1 MSTNKKFHE
10 IDLYFMSFFGAW
22 TTYLKVFL
30 FALHV
35 ALNHCLLIIFNP
47 SIYCVSSVYF
57 IVKYIYHIV
66 GGIFIIR
73 NILELL

>member
-1 MSTNKKFHE
+1 MSTETKNSVKLIHISRVFF
-10 IDLYFMSFFGAW
+10 DLD
-22 TTYLKVFL
+22 YLKIFL

-35 ALNHCLLIIFNP
+35 ALNHYLLIIFNP

>member
-1 MSTNKKFHE
+1 MSTETKNSVKLIH
-10 IDLYFMSFFGAW
+10 ISRVFFALD
-22 TTYLKVFL
+22 YLKIFL

-35 ALNHCLLIIFNP
+35 ALNHYLLIIFNP